1 MTKRHSQRVKPKKKK
16 TKQNDEKYVMVREVI
31 VEVPIQIP
39 GG

>member
-1 MTKRHSQRVKPKKKK
+1 MTKRHSQRVKPKKK